1 MENIELHDIREKF
14 LKFFESKGHLLH
26 PSYSLIPKN
35 DKSLLLI
42 GAGMAPLKKYFTG
55 EETPPAKR
63 MTTSQKCVRT
73 GDIDN
78 VGKTL
83 RHLTFF
89 EMLGNFSFGDYFK
102 SEAIHWAWEFLT
114 EVMKLPAEKLW
125 VSVYEKDDEAYRI
138 WHDEIGIPAER
149 IVKLGKEDN
158 FWELEVGPSGPDSE
172 IHYDKGEEFGCGSPD
187 CKPGC
192 DCDRFLEVWN
202 LVFTQFDKD
211 KNGEYHPL
219 PHPNID
225 TGMGLERIA
234 CIMENVG
241 SVYDIK
247 AIRKIMDTVADIC
260 GKKYG
265 DDKDDDVHFRII
277 GDHSRAITFLISD
290 GVVPSNE
297 GRGYV
302 LRKLIRR
309 ASRHGM
315 LLGIKQSFLEAPV
328 TEVIES
334 WGRAYPELIENKK
347 VILEVLNTEE
357 ERFQRTIVQ
366 GTELLTQKIA
376 DLKSKMKKVLSG
388 EDAFVLYDTYG
399 FPADLTEE
407 ILEDEGLSYDKE
419 GFKEAMDE
427 QRTRAR
433 EALDKSD
440 SGWKK
445 DSKIEFDSEIGKF
458 SGYEMNE
465 TTTKITDIYVDGKKT
480 DELPTEAEGIVILE
494 DTPFYGE
501 SGGQVG
507 DIGEI
512 IGDDFRLEVLDTQKT
527 KDGLYLQI
535 CKTVDGVAK
544 KGAEVSTKIDTKRRD
559 DIRRNHSATHLLHA
573 ALREVLGTH
582 VHQAGSL
589 VNPERL
595 RFDFSHYQAM
605 TEEEIKEVER
615 IVNEKVLESI
625 PVVTE
630 IKSLKEAKE
639 EGVTG
644 LFESKYGDVVR
655 VLKMGKFS
663 MELCGGTH
671 VRNTSEIGLF
681 KIVSET
687 GVAAGVRR
695 IEAVTGH
702 ASYKYV
708 LKNEELIKSVENRLK
723 TTRENIEQRI
733 GEMEKHEKEQRKEIE
748 SIKAKLLGN
757 AASDM
762 TSEIKEINGING
774 IKVLAKVFEGVEP
787 NELKNIADEIR
798 NKEDAILV
806 ILASKNGGGLNLL
819 VAASKS
825 LVKEGIN
832 SGNIVRNIAKALGG
846 NGGGRPDM
854 AMAGAKD
861 VDKVNE
867 VFQKIADY
875 IK

>member
-102 SEAIHWAWEFLT
+102 TEAIHWAWEFLT

-234 CIMENVG
+234 CIMENVD

-265 DDKDDDVHFRII
+265 DDKDDDIHFRII

-544 KGAEVSTKIDTKRRD
+544 KGAEVSTKIDIKRRD

-630 IKSLKEAKE
+630 IKSLKEAKD

-733 GEMEKHEKEQRKEIE
+733 GEMEKHEREQRKEIE

-762 TSEIKEINGING
+762 TSEIKEINGL
-774 IKVLAKVFEGVEP
+774 KVLAKVFEGVEP

-798 NKEDAILV
+798 NKEDSILV
-806 ILASKNGGGLNLL
+806 ILASKNDGGLNLL
-819 VAASKS
+819 VAASKG
-825 LVKEGIN
+825 LVKEGVN

>member
-102 SEAIHWAWEFLT
+102 TEAIHWAWEFLT
-114 EVMKLPAEKLW
+114 EVMKLPAEKFW

-138 WHDEIGIPAER
+138 WHDEIGVPAER

-234 CIMENVG
+234 CIMENVD

-605 TEEEIKEVER
+605 TEEEIKKVER

-630 IKSLKEAKE
+630 IKSLKEAKD

-762 TSEIKEINGING
+762 TSEIKEINGI
-774 IKVLAKVFEGVEP
+774 KVLAKVFEGVEP

-819 VAASKS
+819 VAASKG

>member
-102 SEAIHWAWEFLT
+102 TEAIHWAWEFLT
-114 EVMKLPAEKLW
+114 EIMKLPAEKLW

-172 IHYDKGEEFGCGSPD
+172 IHYDKGEEFGCGCPD

-234 CIMENVG
+234 CIMENVD

-265 DDKDDDVHFRII
+265 DDKDDDIHFRII

-630 IKSLKEAKE
+630 IKSLKEAKD

-733 GEMEKHEKEQRKEIE
+733 GEMEKHEREQRKEIE

-762 TSEIKEINGING
+762 TSEIKEINGL
-774 IKVLAKVFEGVEP
+774 KVLAKVFEGVEP

-798 NKEDAILV
+798 NKEDSILV
-806 ILASKNGGGLNLL
+806 ILASKNDGGLNLL
-819 VAASKS
+819 VAASKG
-825 LVKEGIN
+825 LVKEGVN

>member
-102 SEAIHWAWEFLT
+102 TEAIHWAWEFLT

-138 WHDEIGIPAER
+138 WHDEIGIPTER

-234 CIMENVG
+234 CIMENVD

-265 DDKDDDVHFRII
+265 DDKDDDIHFRII

-480 DELPTEAEGIVILE
+480 DELPLEAEGIVILE

-544 KGAEVSTKIDTKRRD
+544 KGTEVSTKIDTKRRD

-605 TEEEIKEVER
+605 TEEEIREVER

-630 IKSLKEAKE
+630 IKSLKEAKD

-733 GEMEKHEKEQRKEIE
+733 GEMEKHEREQRKEIE

-762 TSEIKEINGING
+762 TSEIKEINGI
-774 IKVLAKVFEGVEP
+774 KVLAKVFEGVEP

-798 NKEDAILV
+798 NKEDSILV
-806 ILASKNGGGLNLL
+806 ILASKNGEGLNLL

>member
-102 SEAIHWAWEFLT
+102 TEAIHWAWEFLT

-172 IHYDKGEEFGCGSPD
+172 IHYDKGEEFGCGCPD

-234 CIMENVG
+234 CIMENVD

-247 AIRKIMDTVADIC
+247 AIRKIMDKVADIC

-265 DDKDDDVHFRII
+265 DDKDDDIHFRII

-334 WGRAYPELIENKK
+334 WSRAYPELIENKK

-445 DSKIEFDSEIGKF
+445 DSKIEFESEIGKF

-544 KGAEVSTKIDTKRRD
+544 KGAKVSTKIDTKRRD

-762 TSEIKEINGING
+762 TSEIKEINGI
-774 IKVLAKVFEGVEP
+774 KVLAKVFEGVEP

-819 VAASKS
+819 VAASKG

>member
-102 SEAIHWAWEFLT
+102 TEAIHWAWEFLT

-172 IHYDKGEEFGCGSPD
+172 IHYDKGEEFGCGSPN

-234 CIMENVG
+234 CIMENVD

-315 LLGIKQSFLEAPV
+315 LLGIKKSFLEAPV

-480 DELPTEAEGIVILE
+480 DELPLEAEGIVILE

-544 KGAEVSTKIDTKRRD
+544 KGTEVSTKIDTKRRD

-605 TEEEIKEVER
+605 TEEEIREVER

-630 IKSLKEAKE
+630 IKSLKEAKD

-733 GEMEKHEKEQRKEIE
+733 GEMEKHEREQRKEIE

-762 TSEIKEINGING
+762 TSEIKEINGI
-774 IKVLAKVFEGVEP
+774 KVLAKVFEGVEP

-798 NKEDAILV
+798 NKEDSILV
-806 ILASKNGGGLNLL
+806 ILASKNGEGLNLL

>member
-102 SEAIHWAWEFLT
+102 TEAIHWAWEFLT

-234 CIMENVG
+234 CIMENVD

-480 DELPTEAEGIVILE
+480 DDLPLESEGIVILE

-535 CKTVDGVAK
+535 CKTVVGVAK

-630 IKSLKEAKE
+630 IKSLKEAKD

-644 LFESKYGDVVR
+644 LFESKYGEVVR

-733 GEMEKHEKEQRKEIE
+733 GEMEKHEREQRKEIE

-762 TSEIKEINGING
+762 TSEIKEINGT
-774 IKVLAKVFEGVEP
+774 KVLAKVFEGVEP

-798 NKEDAILV
+798 NKEDSILV

-819 VAASKS
+819 VAASKG